1 MFHNI
6 NYLTNFM
13 KKIEPYTTYQL
24 LKLLSDESD
33 YEYKTTK
40 TLLHALYNNQKADKD
55 KKNKFLSSIWKASYK
70 FRSKRY
76 YKKDKINLILGGK

>member
-1 MFHNI
+1 MLHTI

-13 KKIEPYTTYQL
+13 KKIESYTTYQL
-24 LKLLSDESD
+24 LKLLSDKSD

-40 TLLHALYNNQKADKD
+40 TLLHALYNNQNADKD
-55 KKNKFLSSIWKASYK
+55 KKDSFLSSIWKASYK

-76 YKKDKINLILGGK
+76 YKKFEIDLILGG